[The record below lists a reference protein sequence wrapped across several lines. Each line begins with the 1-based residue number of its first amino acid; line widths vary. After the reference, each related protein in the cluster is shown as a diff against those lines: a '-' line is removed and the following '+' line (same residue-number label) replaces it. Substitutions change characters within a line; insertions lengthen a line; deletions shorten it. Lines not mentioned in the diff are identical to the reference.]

1 MPPTE
6 DRRGRTLAR
15 RGGRVRPRPSRA
27 AVPLGT
33 AARACL
39 ILASLLSACLGP
51 STATASDAPRWNVLF
66 LFADDWGRYASC
78 YAAADRA
85 AGVER
90 PGLCDVVKT
99 PHVDRLAREG
109 VLFRHAFVDAPSCT
123 PCRSALLSGRAFFRC
138 GLGAI
143 LQGARWDDS
152 IPSWPLALSRA
163 GYSIGKCGKVWSPG
177 TPVDAPFGG
186 QTHAFERAGMRAMNW
201 SESATALVEA
211 GRDAETAHALL
222 ADEVAANFDAFLDAV
237 PPGTP
242 WHYWAGTTTT
252 HRSWVAGS
260 GRRLWGIDPDTLTG
274 RLPAALPD
282 VPEVREDIA
291 DYLGEVQAVDR
302 TLGAL
307 LARLEARGEL
317 DRTLVVAAGDHG
329 IPGVPRGKCNL
340 HDLGTRVTLVA
351 RVPGG
356 AGGRVLDDFVT
367 LADLA
372 PTFTEIGGTS
382 LPAPLHGR
390 SLLGQ
395 LTSPASGRVDP
406 TRRAVVLGR
415 ERHVADAR
423 PGRLPYPS
431 RALRTD
437 DWLYVRNF
445 APERWP
451 MGQPAPGDDDATIE
465 RALPDEVARDTRA
478 AFADMDAGPT
488 KAWLVAH
495 RDEPEARPFRERAFG
510 KRPAEELYDLRADPE
525 QLVNLA
531 GDARHAATREALA
544 ADLLERLRRAGD
556 PRLDDDPPFDRG
568 PFTDPAPGRS
578 SAALR

>member
-1 MPPTE
+1 MPSIV
-6 DRRGRTLAR
+6 DHDGRTRAR
-15 RGGRVRPRPSRA
+15 FGGRVRPCSARKAIPCRA
-27 AVPLGT
+27 AIRAVVLLTLAALVP
-33 AARACL
+33 
-39 ILASLLSACLGP
+39 P
-51 STATASDAPRWNVLF
+51 STAAAADAPRWNILF

-85 AGVER
+85 AGVDR

-138 GLGAI
+138 GQGAI

-152 IPSWPLALSRA
+152 IRSFPLALADA
-163 GYSIGKCGKVWSPG
+163 GYAIGKCGKVWSPG

-186 QTHAFERAGMRAMNW
+186 QAHAFERAGMRARNW
-201 SESATALVEA
+201 SESATKLVDE
-211 GRDAETAHALL
+211 GHGTEEAHAIL
-222 ADEVAANFDAFLDAV
+222 AAEVAANFDAFLDSV
-237 PPGTP
+237 PAGTP

-252 HRSWVAGS
+252 HRAWVAGS
-260 GRRLWGIDPDTLTG
+260 GKRLWGIDPDALAG

-282 VPEVREDIA
+282 VPEVREDVA

-356 AGGRVLDDFVT
+356 AGGRVVDDFLT

-372 PTFTEIGGTS
+372 PTFAAVGGTA
-382 LPAPLHGR
+382 LPNEESGRPLHGR
-390 SLLGQ
+390 SLLAH
-395 LTSPASGRVDP
+395 LTSRDSGRIAP
-406 TRRAVVLGR
+406 ERSAVVLGR
-415 ERHVADAR
+415 ERHVAAAR
-423 PGRLPYPS
+423 PGNLPYPS

-445 APERWP
+445 APDRWP
-451 MGQPAPGDDDATIE
+451 MGQPVPEDDEATAE
-465 RALPDEVARDTRA
+465 RATPEAIASDTHA
-478 AFADMDAGPT
+478 AYPDMDAGPT

-495 RDEPEARPFRERAFG
+495 ADDRLARPFRDRAFA

-531 GDARHAATREALA
+531 SDPAFADARARLATE
-544 ADLLERLRRAGD
+544 LLDRLRDAGD
-556 PRLDDDPPFDRG
+556 PRLEPDCPFERP
-568 PFTDPAPGRS
+568 PFTDPAPR
-578 SAALR
+578 R